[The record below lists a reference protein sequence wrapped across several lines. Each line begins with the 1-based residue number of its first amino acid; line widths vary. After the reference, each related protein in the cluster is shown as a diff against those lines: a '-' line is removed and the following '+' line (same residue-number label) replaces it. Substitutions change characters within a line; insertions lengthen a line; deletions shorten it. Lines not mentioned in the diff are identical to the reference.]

1 VVVKI
6 RGSVADQARAAVLF
20 LQGHGH
26 PTATLAAYV
35 EQAIA
40 DRLERDRAELNA
52 GEDFPPV
59 IDHLR
64 PGRRIGG

>member
-1 VVVKI
+1 VVKI
-6 RGSVADQARAAVLF
+6 RGNVADQARAAVLF
-20 LQGHGH
+20 LQGHGQ
-26 PTATLAAYV
+26 PTATLAGYV

-40 DRLERDRAELNA
+40 DRLEHDRAELNA

-59 IDHLR
+59 INQLR

>member
-1 VVVKI
+1 VVKI
-6 RGSVADQARAAVLF
+6 RGNVADQARAAVLF
-20 LQGHGH
+20 LQGHGY

-35 EQAIA
+35 EQAIR
-40 DRLERDRAELNA
+40 DRLDRDQAELNG

-59 IDHLR
+59 TNHLR